1 MGVRRYQRTIM
12 RGLLKNIL
20 LLAVFTMIFALS
32 QIVVGFVVIPLSPAG
47 IDDFCFMC
55 IYFFSMILCYLAI
68 TILERRVYGRVVPI
82 DNSRRGCNPVTILA
96 GVVLLFAISILLAPL
111 GEILPV
117 DSREFPDGPFTL
129 ITIVVLAPIFE
140 EMIFRGRLYN
150 IFHHNGSPLTAATLS
165 ALAFGLVHLEPYV
178 IIEALV
184 VGVVFSYY
192 YIAKRSIF
200 TPILLHMCNNAFAY
214 ALLVL
219 SYRGESLLNLLG
231 DGMMITIAYGVSAAI
246 VAVCAI
252 IVFRRLII
260 ERRNERRVIEE
271 EEEIDE

>member
-1 MGVRRYQRTIM
+1 M

-32 QIVVGFVVIPLSPAG
+32 QIVVGFVVILLSPAG

>member
-1 MGVRRYQRTIM
+1 M

-32 QIVVGFVVIPLSPAG
+32 QIVVGFVVIPLSPAV